1 MPELL
6 KIDELP
12 FELKVNGVLVESVH
26 IRPTHDAADDLQVV
40 ITDSQIGL
48 FAVNDAFEF
57 EVREEGI
64 PWRPI
69 TLEQLTKALTES
81 NEFLQVEDIPKASEM
96 AERRLFDRLDD
107 IDVPHRRSPRLSELT
122 GQVDCISRVQKALY
136 QARIPHMMAGA
147 VCVVPSA
154 LKARMC
160 LMTAGFRKST
170 LAPAALIEPLSG
182 CTIQLLERGT

>member
-12 FELKVNGVLVESVH
+12 YALRVNGILVESVLL
-26 IRPTHDAADDLQVV
+26 RRANDSADVFQVV
-40 ITDSQIGL
+40 ITDPQIGL
-48 FAVNDAFEF
+48 FALNDAFEF
-57 EVREEGI
+57 EVCEEGA
-64 PWRPI
+64 PWRSI
-69 TLEQLTKALTES
+69 TLAQLTKGLTKSTES
-81 NEFLQVEDIPKASEM
+81 LQVEDIPKASEM

-107 IDVPHRRSPRLSELT
+107 IDVPHRESLRLGQLT

-160 LMTAGFRKST
+160 LMRAGFRKST
-170 LAPAALIEPLSG
+170 IAPTALIEPLSG